1 MAIVPFSVRL
11 NDRTIKDVPY
21 IVQHSL
27 KIGFE
32 ALQSREPKL
41 GVGWVGS
48 GISATFEHEA
58 GDRFRHR
65 PYPLLLAS
73 VKVQRLFSANK

>member
-1 MAIVPFSVRL
+1 LR
-11 NDRTIKDVPY
+11 Y

-65 PYPLLLAS
+65 PYPSCWLL
-73 VKVQRLFSANK
+73 